1 MKHPQGSRGALG
13 LHPQLQTALAHL
25 QGRAAARWALSLQF
39 LIDSSM
45 MRMVTREVSS
55 GHPRLDV
62 EGHCISLYLCPHWW
76 DLDKG
81 LHHTVLKCCGTFSGC
96 CFTQTT
102 SQGLILL
109 AGSFGAVLTGSGSS
123 GPVLSLPQQEGEPG
137 CGWQVR
143 RFQRSG
149 LALQSPWQSCGSC
162 TFQRLCCCQRCWL
175 GLPWGPV
182 GLHSLVLL
190 RGAALEIWIIWVS
203 GTLQRAAN
211 GDVTLTHVEAKLPE
225 LCDQRKLCGQEGGAA
240 VACEAL
246 QVDPGAGR
254 VTLLGSRGGLTLAP

>member
-25 QGRAAARWALSLQF
+25 QGRAAARWGLSLQF
-39 LIDSSM
+39 LMDSSM

-55 GHPRLDV
+55 GHPWLDV

-149 LALQSPWQSCGSC
+149 LALQSQS
-162 TFQRLCCCQRCWL
+162 RAA
-175 GLPWGPV
+175 
-182 GLHSLVLL
+182 
-190 RGAALEIWIIWVS
+190 GAALSRGCAAPRGAGWV
-203 GTLQRAAN
+203 
-211 GDVTLTHVEAKLPE
+211 
-225 LCDQRKLCGQEGGAA
+225 C
-240 VACEAL
+240 
-246 QVDPGAGR
+246 PGALWGF
-254 VTLLGSRGGLTLAP
+254 TPWCCSEGLLWKFGLFGFLGHFREQLMEM